1 MRKIKLMLSLRN
13 ELEYFVYNTE
23 ENDFVRDSEE
33 VAARAERF
41 IKGGSKQVTTIKRTT
56 YISWR

>member
-1 MRKIKLMLSLRN
+1 MLSLRN